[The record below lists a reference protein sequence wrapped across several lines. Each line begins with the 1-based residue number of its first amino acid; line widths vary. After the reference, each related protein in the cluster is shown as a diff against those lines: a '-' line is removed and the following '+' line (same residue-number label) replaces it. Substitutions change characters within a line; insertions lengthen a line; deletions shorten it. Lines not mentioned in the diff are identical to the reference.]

1 MVKCVLARPHF
12 VLVGFFGGSRA
23 KCGFKIVRWELSMPS
38 VGFIGVLGAIEYSS
52 RSKMVVNENDCI
64 VAWLMSDTLL
74 HLIKAFYRRYN
85 TG

>member
-1 MVKCVLARPHF
+1 MCTRTF
-12 VLVGFFGGSRA
+12 SFCLVGFFGGGWLGESNVDS
-23 KCGFKIVRWELSMPS
+23 KLY
-38 VGFIGVLGAIEYSS
+38 VGSFRLLEFLGQLR

-74 HLIKAFYRRYN
+74 HLIKAFYN